1 MTVFEKIE
9 AQQKKEPY
17 GSVAWCVAEDLKVI
31 CEDPDCAAIVA
42 EDLENE
48 SMSIRECAKKNQE
61 NADRIRKETKGKCVR
76 VPDAEERRIIREFYG
91 LPAENTPAQKPA
103 PEEPKANA
111 MPDLFSFF

>member
-9 AQQKKEPY
+9 EQQKKEPY

-31 CEDPDCAAIVA
+31 CRDPDCAAIVS

-61 NADRIRKETKGKCVR
+61 NADRIHKENKGKCVR
-76 VPDAEERRIIREFYG
+76 IPDSEERRIIREFYG
-91 LPAENTPAQKPA
+91 LPTESAEKPKEN
-103 PEEPKANA
+103 PEEQKTRD